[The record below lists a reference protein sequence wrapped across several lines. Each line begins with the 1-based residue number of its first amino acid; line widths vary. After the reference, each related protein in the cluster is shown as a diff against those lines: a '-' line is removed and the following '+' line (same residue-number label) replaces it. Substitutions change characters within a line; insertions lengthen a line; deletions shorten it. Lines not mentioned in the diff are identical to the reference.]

1 VKIFL
6 SLFGEYCQYLALTF
20 FFQLVWLW
28 GSSSVYPR
36 YQPVTDNYGNH
47 IPVVAIGAEGR
58 NMLGIYFK
66 LPFNT
71 NLPIDLPVIPEEQK
85 FSHYNED
92 LALPSDAQVVKQQ
105 DMTMSELVNQQQE
118 VIEKL
123 QEENKDLRERLR
135 VIEQFIKAPPKED
148 FALDRY

>member
-1 VKIFL
+1 
-6 SLFGEYCQYLALTF
+6 
-20 FFQLVWLW
+20 
-28 GSSSVYPR
+28 
-36 YQPVTDNYGNH
+36 
-47 IPVVAIGAEGR
+47 
-58 NMLGIYFK
+58 MLGIYFK